1 MFNLLRNLYKIK
13 NLSKRYSCGN
23 FEMSSYDDFNLVQDG
38 TVRMYY
44 LGDRYIRRLRRD
56 LYFPSTYLIQYDY
69 RKYVDNDI
77 IFTKEQST
85 IISEISSYDDTE
97 LLLFF
102 GKKYTDDVLISS
114 YPKIQPI
121 YDFIISD
128 KI

>member
-13 NLSKRYSCGN
+13 NLSKRYLCGN
-23 FEMSSYDDFNLVQDG
+23 FEMSTYDDFNLVQDG

-44 LGDRYIRRLRRD
+44 LGDRYISKRGQD
-56 LYFPSTYLIQYDY
+56 LYFPSTYLIQYEY
-69 RKYVDNDI
+69 RKYDDNDI

-85 IISEISSYDDTE
+85 IISDVSSYDDTE

-114 YPKIQPI
+114 HPKIQPM
-121 YDFIISD
+121 YDFIIND
-128 KI
+128 EI